1 MSKQSSSTVMMIRPA
16 HFGFNEETAANN
28 YFQDTEARRVLQQA
42 SESARAEFDAFVDQL
57 SAKGVEVLVFDD
69 TIDPRKPDAV
79 FPNNWIS
86 LHRTG
91 QLITYPMCAVSRR
104 PERRMDIIQYFI
116 DSYAV
121 ESYIQLEGAEES
133 GAFLEGTGSM
143 ILDRDHKIAYA
154 CRSARTDETLFRSFC
169 SQMGYWP
176 VVFDA
181 VDAYKQPI
189 YHTNVIMSVG
199 IKWVLLCLD
208 AIPEGE
214 EKQQLLQ
221 SITNSG
227 KTLVEISL
235 DQVNKFAGNILQ
247 VLNKKEELFL
257 IMSDT
262 AFNSLKSEQREILFG
277 DAEPIVVKIPTI
289 ERLGGGSARC
299 MLAEVFLSPNS

>member
-1 MSKQSSSTVMMIRPA
+1 MSKQSCSTVMMIRPA

-28 YFQDTEARRVLQQA
+28 YFQDVEARRVLQQA
-42 SESARAEFDAFVDQL
+42 SEKARAEFDAFVNQV
-57 SAKGVEVLVFDD
+57 SEKGLEVLVFED

-86 LHRTG
+86 LHDTG
-91 QLITYPMCAVSRR
+91 HLITYPMCAVSRR

-116 DSYAV
+116 DTYAV
-121 ESYIQLEGAEES
+121 ESYVQLEGAEDS
-133 GAFLEGTGSM
+133 GAYLEGTGSM
-143 ILDRDHKIAYA
+143 ILDRDHKVAYA
-154 CRSARTDETLFRSFC
+154 CRSARTDEALFRSFC

-181 VDAYKQPI
+181 VDASKQPI

-199 IKWVLLCLD
+199 IEWVVLCLE
-208 AIPEGE
+208 AIPEGT

-221 SITNSG
+221 SIANSG
-227 KTLVEISL
+227 KSLVEISL
-235 DQVNKFAGNILQ
+235 DQVNQFAGNILQ

-262 AFNSLKSEQREILFG
+262 AFNSFKSEQREILFG

>member
-1 MSKQSSSTVMMIRPA
+1 MSKQSCSTVMMIRPA

-28 YFQDTEARRVLQQA
+28 YFQDVEARRVLQQA
-42 SESARAEFDAFVDQL
+42 SEKARAEFDAFVDQV
-57 SAKGVEVLVFDD
+57 SEKGIEVLVFED

-86 LHRTG
+86 LHDTG

-116 DSYAV
+116 DTYAV
-121 ESYIQLEGAEES
+121 ESYVQLEGAEDS
-133 GAFLEGTGSM
+133 GAYLEGTGSM

-154 CRSARTDETLFRSFC
+154 CRSARTDEALFRSFC

-181 VDAYKQPI
+181 VDASKQPI

-199 IKWVLLCLD
+199 IEWVVLCLE
-208 AIPEGE
+208 AIPEGT

-221 SITNSG
+221 SIANSG

-235 DQVNKFAGNILQ
+235 DQVNQFAGNILQ

-277 DAEPIVVKIPTI
+277 DAEPIVVKIPTV